1 VLLNGKVYWI
11 LDAYTSTSQVPYS
24 NILEAGDSSL
34 NYIRNSVKIVV
45 DAYSGETTAY
55 AVLPEEPLLKT
66 YRRIYPGLVKDLSGL
81 PAGFAEHFRYP
92 EDMFRLQSA
101 MVTQYHVTEPGTF
114 LNNND
119 LWEMPAERGLSGS
132 RAALEP
138 YYVQMTLPGES
149 KEGFVLMLPFNPRR
163 KPNMS
168 GWLAAHCD
176 PDRYGEMVL
185 YKFPRGSNVAGAEQM
200 ETTFASDPKVNQA
213 LLQLQGSSRSSTEVV
228 IGNMLVIPIGHSVM
242 YAESLFPINRQS
254 GTALPRLKKVILG
267 INGRLEVGDTYQ
279 EALDKLFGNAPVS
292 EPVSEPGLTPD
303 QVPPKPGQPTQTA
316 VQGVREA
323 LQLLDQAD
331 AALRSGDFARY
342 GNLQK
347 QAREKLRKLA
357 GR

>member
-1 VLLNGKVYWI
+1 
-11 LDAYTSTSQVPYS
+11 VPYS
-24 NILEAGDSSL
+24 SVIDAGDSTL
-34 NYIRNSVKIVV
+34 NYIRNSVKIVI

-55 AVLPEEPLLKT
+55 AVLPDEPILRT
-66 YRRIYPGLVKDLSGL
+66 YRAIYPGLIKDRNQL

-92 EDMFRLQSA
+92 EDMFRLQAA
-101 MVTQYHVTEPGTF
+101 MLTQYHVTEPGTF

-119 LWEMPAERGLSGS
+119 LWEMPAERGLSGN
-132 RAALEP
+132 RANLEP

-149 KEGFVLMLPFNPRR
+149 KDGFVLMLPFNPRR

-176 PDRYGEMVL
+176 PDRYGQMVL
-185 YKFPRGSNVAGAEQM
+185 YRFPRGSNVAGAEQM

-254 GTALPRLKKVILG
+254 GTLLPRLKKVILG

-279 EALDKLFGNAPVS
+279 EALQKLFGNAPIT
-292 EPVSEPGLTPD
+292 EPVST
-303 QVPPKPGQPTQTA
+303 PTQTA
-316 VQGVREA
+316 PQGKPPTPTVEAVREA
-323 LQLLDQAD
+323 LGLLDQAD
-331 AALRSGDFARY
+331 AALRKGDFARY
-342 GNLQK
+342 GELQK
-347 QAREKLRKLA
+347 QARERLRKLA
-357 GR
+357 GE